1 VVFDP
6 PAKSRRR
13 VVGRLLLPLLITI
26 ALIIA
31 VVVSAAGEET
41 RTELEYL
48 DEIRAQATDLARSG
62 ASIREMMPRLR
73 EIGRD
78 EFTTIMDSVSNDVAV
93 ALAFVGSD
101 PPVDSLIP
109 IWALYR
115 QAVEA
120 WDSGVSTLSTSVLQ
134 AADHPDDSTVANL
147 IGDGLADLRAG
158 DKLFDDLRSEVERE
172 EIPDPVT
179 PLTDVNLFPA
189 DSGGLA
195 SLAGTYVAA
204 ARASTNN
211 LGLLPGLKVSQILA
225 DPDWDVSVEDE
236 VVIPFTETVV
246 FSVVVTNVGNVESE
260 PQTLSL
266 ELVGGEVP
274 VRSTAEVRALNPNG
288 QTTIAFAP
296 MTVAPDIAYQVTGEL
311 ILNSPDSDPSDDRQS
326 TTFTV
331 NAA

>member
-1 VVFDP
+1 M
-6 PAKSRRR
+6 
-13 VVGRLLLPLLITI
+13 GRLLLPLLITM

-31 VVVSAAGEET
+31 VVVTAAGEET

-48 DEIRAQATDLARSG
+48 DEIRGQATALARSG
-62 ASIREMMPRLR
+62 AAIKQMMPRLR

-78 EFTTIMDSVSNDVAV
+78 EFTTVMDSAANDIDVA
-93 ALAFVGSD
+93 LSLVGSE

-109 IWALYR
+109 IWSLYR
-115 QAVEA
+115 QAVAA
-120 WDSGVSTLSTSVLQ
+120 WDSGVSTLSSAILQ
-134 AADHPDDSTVANL
+134 AADQPDDATVANL

-158 DKLFDDLRSEVERE
+158 DELFDVLRSEVERE
-172 EIPDPVT
+172 EIPDPIT

-211 LGLLPGLKVSQILA
+211 LGLLPGLRVSQVLA

-246 FSVVVTNVGNVESE
+246 FSVVVTNVGNVASE
-260 PQTLSL
+260 PGTLSL
-266 ELVGGEVP
+266 ELMGGEVP
-274 VRSTAEVRALNPNG
+274 VRATAQLPTLDPSG
-288 QTTIAFAP
+288 QTTIQFEP
-296 MTVAPDIAYQVTGEL
+296 MEVAPDTAYQVTGEL
-311 ILNSPDSDPSDDRQS
+311 IVDGPDSDPSDNRQS

>member
-26 ALIIA
+26 ALIVA
-31 VVVSAAGEET
+31 VVVTAAGEET
-41 RTELEYL
+41 RTEIEYL
-48 DEIRAQATDLARSG
+48 DEIRGQATALARSG
-62 ASIREMMPRLR
+62 SAIGQMMPRLR

-78 EFTTIMDSVSNDVAV
+78 EFTTVMDSVSNDVAV
-93 ALAFVGSD
+93 ALAFVGSE

-109 IWALYR
+109 VWSLYR
-115 QAVEA
+115 QAVQA
-120 WDSGVSTLSTSVLQ
+120 WESGVSTLSASILQ
-134 AADHPDDSTVANL
+134 AADQPDDATVANL

-158 DKLFDDLRSEVERE
+158 DELFDLLRSEVERE
-172 EIPDPVT
+172 EIPDPIS
-179 PLTDVNLFPA
+179 PITDVNLFPA
-189 DSGGLA
+189 DGGGLA

-211 LGLLPGLKVSQILA
+211 LGLLPGLRVSQVLA
-225 DPDWDVSVEDE
+225 EPDWDVSVEDE

-246 FSVVVTNVGNVESE
+246 FSVVVTNIGNVESE
-260 PQTLSL
+260 PGTLSL

-274 VRSTAEVRALNPNG
+274 LRVTAPVRSLNPNG
-288 QTTIAFAP
+288 QTTIVFEP
-296 MTVAPDIAYQVTGEL
+296 MEVAPDIAYQVTGEL
-311 ILNSPDSDPSDDRQS
+311 IGDGPDSDPSDNRQS

>member
-1 VVFDP
+1 
-6 PAKSRRR
+6 
-13 VVGRLLLPLLITI
+13 VGRLLLPLLITM

-31 VVVSAAGEET
+31 VVVTAAGEET

-48 DEIRAQATDLARSG
+48 DEIRGQATALARSG
-62 ASIREMMPRLR
+62 AAIKQMMPRLR

-78 EFTTIMDSVSNDVAV
+78 EFTTVMDSATNDIDVA
-93 ALAFVGSD
+93 LSLVGSE

-109 IWALYR
+109 IWSLYR
-115 QAVEA
+115 QAVAA
-120 WDSGVSTLSTSVLQ
+120 WDSGVSTLSSAILQ
-134 AADHPDDSTVANL
+134 AADQPDDATVANL

-158 DKLFDDLRSEVERE
+158 DELFDVLRSEVERE
-172 EIPDPVT
+172 EIPDPIT

-211 LGLLPGLKVSQILA
+211 LGLLPGLRVSQVLA

-246 FSVVVTNVGNVESE
+246 FSVVVTNVGNVASE
-260 PQTLSL
+260 PGTLSL
-266 ELVGGEVP
+266 ELMGGEVP
-274 VRSTAEVRALNPNG
+274 VRATAQLPALDPSG
-288 QTTIAFAP
+288 QTTIQFEP
-296 MTVAPDIAYQVTGEL
+296 MEVAPDTAYQVTGEL
-311 ILNSPDSDPSDDRQS
+311 IVDGPDSDPSDNRQS

>member
-1 VVFDP
+1 M
-6 PAKSRRR
+6 
-13 VVGRLLLPLLITI
+13 GRLLLPLLITM

-31 VVVSAAGEET
+31 VVVTAAGEET

-48 DEIRAQATDLARSG
+48 DEIRGQATALARSG
-62 ASIREMMPRLR
+62 AAIKQMMPRLR

-78 EFTTIMDSVSNDVAV
+78 EFTTVMDSATNDIDVA
-93 ALAFVGSD
+93 LSLVGSE

-109 IWALYR
+109 IWSLYR
-115 QAVEA
+115 QAVAA
-120 WDSGVSTLSTSVLQ
+120 WDSGVSTLSSAILQ
-134 AADHPDDSTVANL
+134 AADQPDDATVANL

-158 DKLFDDLRSEVERE
+158 DELFDVLRSEVERE
-172 EIPDPVT
+172 EIPDPIT

-211 LGLLPGLKVSQILA
+211 LGLLPGLRVSQVLA

-246 FSVVVTNVGNVESE
+246 FSVVVTNVGNVASE
-260 PQTLSL
+260 PGTLSL
-266 ELVGGEVP
+266 ELMGGEVP
-274 VRSTAEVRALNPNG
+274 VRATAQLPALDPSG
-288 QTTIAFAP
+288 QTTIQFEP
-296 MTVAPDIAYQVTGEL
+296 MEVAPDTAYQVTGEL
-311 ILNSPDSDPSDDRQS
+311 IVDGPDSDPSDNRQS

>member
-1 VVFDP
+1 M
-6 PAKSRRR
+6 
-13 VVGRLLLPLLITI
+13 GRFLLPLLITV

-31 VVVSAAGEET
+31 VVVTAAGEET

-48 DEIRAQATDLARSG
+48 DEIKAQATELSRSG
-62 ASIREMMPRLR
+62 AAIREMMPRLR

-93 ALAFVGSD
+93 ALSFVGSE
-101 PPVDSLIP
+101 PPVESLIP
-109 IWALYR
+109 VWSLYR

-120 WDSGVSTLSTSVLQ
+120 WDSGVETLSTGILR
-134 AADHPDDSTVANL
+134 AADQPDDATVANL

-158 DKLFDDLRSEVERE
+158 DNLFDDLRSEVERE
-172 EIPDPVT
+172 EVPDPVT
-179 PLTDVNLFPA
+179 PLTDVNLFTA
-189 DSGGLA
+189 ESGGLA

-211 LGLLPGLKVSQILA
+211 LGLLPGLMVSQILA
-225 DPDWDVSVEDE
+225 EPDWDVNVEDE
-236 VVIPFTETVV
+236 VVIPFTETVI
-246 FSVVVTNVGNVESE
+246 FSVVVTNVGNVESQ
-260 PQTLSL
+260 PGTLSL

-274 VRSTAEVRALNPNG
+274 VRATAELPMLQPSG
-288 QTTIAFAP
+288 QTTLAFEP
-296 MTVAPDIAYQVTGEL
+296 MEVAPDIAYQVTGEL
-311 ILNSPDSDPSDDRQS
+311 IVTGPDSDPADNRQS

>member
-1 VVFDP
+1 M
-6 PAKSRRR
+6 
-13 VVGRLLLPLLITI
+13 

-31 VVVSAAGEET
+31 VVVTAAGEET

-48 DEIRAQATDLARSG
+48 DEIRGQATALARSG
-62 ASIREMMPRLR
+62 AAIKQMMPRLR

-78 EFTTIMDSVSNDVAV
+78 EFTTVMDSATNDIDVA
-93 ALAFVGSD
+93 LSLVGSE

-109 IWALYR
+109 IWSLYR
-115 QAVEA
+115 QAVAA
-120 WDSGVSTLSTSVLQ
+120 WDSGVSTLSSAILQ
-134 AADHPDDSTVANL
+134 AADQPDDATVANL

-158 DKLFDDLRSEVERE
+158 DELFDVLRSEVERE
-172 EIPDPVT
+172 EIPDPIT

-211 LGLLPGLKVSQILA
+211 LGLLPGLRVSQVLA

-246 FSVVVTNVGNVESE
+246 FSVVVTNVGNVASE
-260 PQTLSL
+260 PGTLSL
-266 ELVGGEVP
+266 ELMGGEVP
-274 VRSTAEVRALNPNG
+274 VRATAQLPALDPSG
-288 QTTIAFAP
+288 QTTIQFEP
-296 MTVAPDIAYQVTGEL
+296 MEVAPDTAYQVTGEL
-311 ILNSPDSDPSDDRQS
+311 IVDGPDSDPSDNRQS

>member
-1 VVFDP
+1 M
-6 PAKSRRR
+6 
-13 VVGRLLLPLLITI
+13 GRLLLPLLITM

-31 VVVSAAGEET
+31 VVVTAAGEET

-48 DEIRAQATDLARSG
+48 DEIRGQATALARSG
-62 ASIREMMPRLR
+62 AAIKQMMPRLR

-78 EFTTIMDSVSNDVAV
+78 EFTTVMDSATNDIDVA
-93 ALAFVGSD
+93 LSLVGSE

-109 IWALYR
+109 IWSLYR
-115 QAVEA
+115 QAVAA
-120 WDSGVSTLSTSVLQ
+120 WDSGVSTLSSAILQ
-134 AADHPDDSTVANL
+134 AADQPDDATVANL

-158 DKLFDDLRSEVERE
+158 DELFDVLRSEVERE
-172 EIPDPVT
+172 EIPDPIT

-211 LGLLPGLKVSQILA
+211 LGLLPGLRVSQILA

-246 FSVVVTNVGNVESE
+246 FSVVVTNVGNVASE
-260 PQTLSL
+260 PGTLSL
-266 ELVGGEVP
+266 ELMGGEVP
-274 VRSTAEVRALNPNG
+274 VRATAQLPALDPSG
-288 QTTIAFAP
+288 QTTIQFEP
-296 MTVAPDIAYQVTGEL
+296 MEVAPDTAYQVTGEL
-311 ILNSPDSDPSDDRQS
+311 IVDGPDSDPSDNRQS